1 MLLQI
6 YPLFPW
12 QTTRCQEMD
21 LAKDIERKML
31 ECLGHVIKSRYNMAE
46 KIPVGKP

>member
-1 MLLQI
+1 M
-6 YPLFPW
+6 Y
-12 QTTRCQEMD
+12 

-31 ECLGHVIKSRYNMAE
+31 ECLGQVIKSGYNMAE